1 MGRSVAYFADDNAE
15 VEFFTFGEGDSEEIY
30 TEFHWRDDRDCLIDN
45 LTSKFKSLY
54 EPYTEEWSGNEIK
67 IILKNGLVEIG
78 LSEYCGLSSLSI
90 RPREWDWYSGDK
102 TGLAVRWIAQN
113 WETICS
119 YLPNRYSK
127 VGTFSNGEC
136 LYEKR

>member
-1 MGRSVAYFADDNAE
+1 MGRSVAYFVDDNAK
-15 VEFFTFGEGDSEEIY
+15 VEFFTFGGDEEENYWENWEDDKEFLIEG
-30 TEFHWRDDRDCLIDN
+30 
-45 LTSKFKSLY
+45 LTSKFESLY
-54 EPYTEEWSGNEIK
+54 EPYTPEWSGNEVR
-67 IILKNGLVEIG
+67 IILKNELVEIG